1 MVGDTKDASTQNT
14 GHKLLDLCLDVLED
28 RKDSSAL
35 AEAVQVAR
43 NDLVS
48 MQRDFEETVAEQ
60 PQTILAECAKDVEY
74 AMECF
79 ASYHGALDT
88 IEHYFKSG
96 DKFEIVRGA
105 EQVRGSSAILN
116 TAFFN
121 YRNKSLIAMGPT
133 TIPILN
139 LVLSTHKGFLEAT
152 GDDIPALAE
161 KLLTIVQREYVTVG
175 RGLAELRKFN
185 LIPEEELLKLAYE
198 DHQQAC
204 LAIRESVQNMQNEAL
219 ETAVESYSGVAT
231 RIYDLI
237 PAVNLKRMT
246 QMPTSSPQA
255 NLVINLC
262 KTLINGTGSEEEM
275 FLEALKGLEESFN
288 NTKMQFEA
296 VRRTPTDS
304 VLVKEEMENAE
315 DAMEAYEDAI
325 SDFYKF
331 LEVRD
336 TLLLAQASSKL
347 DDAVKLISKSGEIF
361 QDIAEREGKTPC
373 IRCSHYNPPDR
384 KTCEKCGAVLPVS
397 SEMQTTRTFELE
409 EGSEEKPREE
419 EIQMTENIYRLFD
432 AVNKVSEGQ
441 IPMEEFVEAV
451 NVMEQKVI
459 EGKKAYGPIP
469 AINVDTLKPEQKEQA
484 ISLRDMLEE
493 AKEIFKEA
501 TDDLLT
507 GISFFRQYIDKGDK
521 NNLVSGVQIMWQG
534 VGKLQKVD
542 RATEVLKKTQEEAEH

>member
-1 MVGDTKDASTQNT
+1 MLENTKDASAQST
-14 GHKLLDLCLDVLED
+14 GNKLLDICLDVLED

-35 AEAVQVAR
+35 AESVQIAR
-43 NDLVS
+43 HDLGQ
-48 MQRDFEETVAEQ
+48 MQSEFEEIVSEQ
-60 PQTILAECAKDVEY
+60 PQNIQAECAKEVEY

-79 ASYHGALDT
+79 KSYQEALD
-88 IEHYFKSG
+88 ILEHYFKSA

-105 EQVRGSSAILN
+105 EKVRGISALLDA
-116 TAFFN
+116 AFFN
-121 YRNKSLIAMGPT
+121 YRNRSLIAMGPT
-133 TIPILN
+133 AIPILN
-139 LVLSTHKGFLEAT
+139 LVLATHKSLVEASN
-152 GDDIPALAE
+152 DDIPMLAE
-161 KLLTIVQREYVTVG
+161 KLLTIVQREYITVG
-175 RGLAELRKFN
+175 RGLVELRRFN

-204 LAIRESVQNMQNEAL
+204 LAIKDNVQAMEIEPLQASI
-219 ETAVESYSGVAT
+219 ESYSGVAA

-246 QMPTSSPQA
+246 AMPTTSPQA
-255 NLVINLC
+255 NLVLNLA
-262 KTLINGTGSEEEM
+262 KTLVMGTGAEEEM

-296 VRRTPTDS
+296 VRRSPTDS
-304 VLVKEEMENAE
+304 VLVKEEMENAQK
-315 DAMEAYEDAI
+315 AIEAYEDAI
-325 SDFYKF
+325 MDFYKF

-336 TLLLAQASSKL
+336 TLLLTQACVKL
-347 DDAVKLISKSGEIF
+347 DEAVKLISKSGEAF

-397 SEMQTTRTFELE
+397 SELQTSRTFELE
-409 EGSEEKPREE
+409 ESSEGKPQEE
-419 EIQMTENIYRLFD
+419 DIQMTEHIYRLFD

-441 IPMEEFVEAV
+441 IPMEEFVEVV
-451 NVMEQKVI
+451 NEMEQKVL
-459 EGKKAYGPIP
+459 EGKKAYGPLP
-469 AINVDTLKPEQKEQA
+469 TINIDSLKPEQKEQA
-484 ISLRDMLEE
+484 TSVRDMLEE

-507 GISFFRQYIDKGDK
+507 GITFFKQYIEKGDK
-521 NNLVSGVQIMWQG
+521 NNLVSGVQIIWQG

-542 RATEVLKKTQEEAEH
+542 RATEVIKKTKEEAEK